1 MASQR
6 GGIGKVLQNISA
18 FRTGKPLELVY
29 RKPEIIRITA
39 MRMRS
44 DDFLGW
50 ENKAIT
56 LLGMSGVGKST
67 LAVKL
72 RKFGWFHYSVDYRIG
87 TRYLEE
93 PILDNIKRKAMQVGF
108 LRELLRNGS
117 IYIGSNIT
125 AHNLEPVST
134 FLGKVGDSTLGGLPV
149 NEFKIR
155 QRLHREAEILAMQDV
170 REFIEK
176 SHELFGYAHFVND
189 AGGSLCELD
198 DPQTLADLA
207 KYTLIL
213 YIRGEKVTEQELI
226 RRNEE
231 NPKPIYYQE
240 AFFDRELN
248 NYLAINNLTDSSKI
262 IPDEFVRWIF
272 PRLIEH
278 RKPRYEQIA
287 NDYGY
292 TIAAVDVEKISNEE
306 DFLSLVAATL
316 EGTQEAV
323 A

>member
-1 MASQR
+1 
-6 GGIGKVLQNISA
+6 
-18 FRTGKPLELVY
+18 
-29 RKPEIIRITA
+29 
-39 MRMRS
+39 MRS
-44 DDFLGW
+44 DEFLGW
-50 ENKAIT
+50 QNKAIT

-72 RKFGWFHYSVDYRIG
+72 RRYGWFHYSVDYRIG

-125 AHNLEPVST
+125 AQNLEPVST
-134 FLGKVGDSTLGGLPV
+134 FLGKVGNPALDGLPLD
-149 NEFKIR
+149 EFKKR
-155 QRLHREAEILAMQDV
+155 QRLHREAEIRAMRDV
-170 REFIEK
+170 HEFIDK
-176 SHELFGYAHFVND
+176 AHELFGYAHFVND

-198 DPQTLADLA
+198 DPQALADLA
-207 KYTLIL
+207 ENTLIL
-213 YIRGEKVTEQELI
+213 YIRGEKATEQELI
-226 RRNEE
+226 RRNQE

-240 AFFDRELN
+240 AFFDHEID
-248 NYLAINNLTDSSKI
+248 NYLAINGLTDSSKI
-262 IPDEFVRWIF
+262 NPDDFVRWIF

-287 NDYGY
+287 NDFGY
-292 TIAAVDVEKISNEE
+292 TVAAADVEKISCEQ
-306 DFLSLVAATL
+306 DFVSLVAATL
-316 EGTQEAV
+316 ESTQEAV

>member
-1 MASQR
+1 
-6 GGIGKVLQNISA
+6 
-18 FRTGKPLELVY
+18 
-29 RKPEIIRITA
+29 

-44 DDFLGW
+44 DEFLSWGH
-50 ENKAIT
+50 KAIT

-134 FLGKVGDSTLGGLPV
+134 FLGKVGDPALDGLPA
-149 NEFKIR
+149 NEFKKR
-155 QRLHREAEILAMQDV
+155 QRLHREAEILAMRDV
-170 REFIEK
+170 QEFIDK
-176 SHELFGYAHFVND
+176 SHELFGFAHFVND

-198 DPQTLADLA
+198 DPQTLSDLA

-240 AFFDRELN
+240 TFFDRELD
-248 NYLAINNLTDSSKI
+248 NYLAINKLIDSSKI
-262 IPDEFVRWIF
+262 NPDEFVRWIF

-287 NDYGY
+287 KEYGY
-292 TIAAVDVEKISNEE
+292 TVAAADVENISSEA
-306 DFLSLVAATL
+306 DFLSLVAATV
-316 EGTQEAV
+316 ETAQEAV